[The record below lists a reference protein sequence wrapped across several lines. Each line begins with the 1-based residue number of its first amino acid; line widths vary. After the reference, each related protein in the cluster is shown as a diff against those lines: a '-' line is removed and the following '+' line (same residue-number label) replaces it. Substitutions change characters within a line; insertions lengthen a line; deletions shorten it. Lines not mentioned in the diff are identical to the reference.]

1 MTAIRVVGGL
11 HAPALAAVHAAAF
24 DAGERWSAA
33 AIASLLAMPGTWALV
48 ASGATG
54 MAMVRVAADEAE
66 LLTLAVRPDAR
77 RQGIAARLVDAGA
90 ERAARQGARTLFL
103 EVSTRN
109 APALALYAQAGFL
122 RTGVRRR
129 YYADGADAVLMA
141 LALERRLPPCGSAAS

>member
-1 MTAIRVVGGL
+1 MTGIRVVDGL
-11 HAPALAAVHAAAF
+11 HAQALAAVHASAF

-48 ASGATG
+48 AAGGTG
-54 MAMVRVAADEAE
+54 MAMVRVVADEAE
-66 LLTLAVRPDAR
+66 LLTLAVRADAR
-77 RQGIAARLVDAGA
+77 RQGVAARLVHAGA

-109 APALALYAQAGFL
+109 APALGLYGRAGFV

-141 LALERRLPPCGSAAS
+141 LALELRTPPS